1 MRYLDKFDE
10 MIKESIS
17 KEKWDTPKSLDER
30 LENTYESLS
39 TIKSHKRFSLKI
51 GVLVASIMMLTITT
65 ALAANSETVQ
75 NAINTVKNYFSSNTE
90 SRYSASK
97 NSLEKFN
104 DEVGITV
111 EDKGIKITLDSVS
124 ADENFMNLFYTI
136 ESDKPIKISEK
147 EMEMISDIKDLSPCG
162 HFTIGENHPVMKDCE
177 VYFESEYKVK
187 AMARIGLNNIEIKEN
202 DKLVL
207 ELVRVLFVEGD
218 WKIETVLDKSKIQ
231 PAIKSV
237 RPNEHRIINCEDIEY
252 DINIEKVSISPLGN
266 IVTIKS
272 NNEKIFNNF
281 VLFDDKGES
290 LDVLPTGVSGIG
302 EIGSVNSFEFLKAN
316 KDTKY
321 IKLVPVDTRSTRQY
335 PEPIIKDIADLPV
348 EFERASSGSV
358 IVEDIKS
365 DKNTLKIKYR
375 KKGLV
380 HSDVGG
386 AIFLDDDGN
395 EIEPLYN
402 EDKWY
407 QIAVDREDN
416 SYTAIVT
423 SYNKECD
430 YSKCTKVL
438 MYPEYEYKLL
448 EDQAIIINLE

>member
-1 MRYLDKFDE
+1 MDRFDE

-30 LENTYESLS
+30 LENTYESLN

-111 EDKGIKITLDSVS
+111 EDKGIKITLDSLS

-162 HFTIGENHPVMKDCE
+162 NFTIGENHPVMKDCE

-187 AMARIGLNNIEIKEN
+187 AMARLGLNNIEIKEN

-207 ELVRVLFVEGD
+207 ELVRVLLVEGD

-237 RPNEHRIINCEDIEY
+237 RPNEHRIIKRNGIDY

-266 IVTIKS
+266 IITIKS
-272 NNEKIFNNF
+272 NNKEIFTGF
-281 VLFDDKGES
+281 ALFDDKGES

-321 IKLVPVDTRSTRQY
+321 IKLVPVDKRSTRQY

-380 HSDVGG
+380 HSDIGG

>member
-1 MRYLDKFDE
+1 MDKFDE

>member
-1 MRYLDKFDE
+1 MDKFDE

-111 EDKGIKITLDSVS
+111 EDKGIKITLDSLS

-147 EMEMISDIKDLSPCG
+147 EMEMIWDTKDLAPCG
-162 HFTIGENHPVMKDCE
+162 HFTIGENHPAMKDCE

-187 AMARIGLNNIEIKEN
+187 AMARLGLNNIEIKEN

-207 ELVRVLFVEGD
+207 ELVRVLLVEGD

-237 RPNEHRIINCEDIEY
+237 KPNEHRIINCEDIEY

-348 EFERASSGSV
+348 EFERASSGSI

-380 HSDVGG
+380 HSDVGD

-395 EIEPLYN
+395 EMEPLYN
-402 EDKWY
+402 GDKWY
-407 QIAVDREDN
+407 QISVDRENN